1 MPAVLGG
8 YGKMKTYEII
18 HLETG
23 KVLQTR
29 QADGFTVDEHGIVI
43 FYEQPDKLLPRTS
56 VATTQ
61 ISASTFVDE
70 KKAPKP
76 ALVVPFPEEQCKK
89 ES

>member
-1 MPAVLGG
+1 
-8 YGKMKTYEII
+8 MKTYEII

-43 FYEQPDKLLPRTS
+43 FYEQPDKMVPRNN
-56 VATTQ
+56 VGTTQ
-61 ISASTFVDE
+61 VSASTLVAE

-76 ALVVPFPEEQCKK
+76 ALVMPLPEEQCEPTTTK
-89 ES
+89 

>member
-1 MPAVLGG
+1 
-8 YGKMKTYEII
+8 MKTYEII